1 MSDKIDVSDA
11 KQKIIAQVRSWRSL
25 AAHYLERGNME
36 KYQHYL
42 KLMSDATETVG
53 DERALPVLSDPEQLS
68 LLFARR
74 QYPVLLQLAQ
84 RVEMTDFFARMLSA
98 IHFRENAPEQA
109 VLHAARISDPIER
122 QLRLNTAQMWS
133 SLHKPL
139 GNEPRVHLLILTHNR
154 EDHVVNALSQF
165 AQTDYRNYS
174 VFIADNGSSDATWT
188 RVLEGV
194 KAFPGHI
201 PVTLERFPTNIGR
214 PAGHNWLLTRYDHAA
229 ADYIAIGDDDLVE
242 VPTDWLTRMIQTAK
256 VFPGCAA
263 VGGKALNPGFI
274 DIIHGGVRN
283 ILHFDVE
290 ELVMS
295 NNEEEVDY
303 GQYDYVD
310 VVDHVIGCLHLY
322 DRKILF
328 DKIGLFDI
336 RFSPCQFVDIDHHL
350 RIRLAGYP
358 IIFNGFVSF
367 RHLRAMG
374 NKAKNDYDL
383 QGNSYGNIHKLLRK
397 HERTPVMAILSQRRM
412 ERLDWL
418 KLERISLQRRVE

>member
-1 MSDKIDVSDA
+1 M
-11 KQKIIAQVRSWRSL
+11 RRC
-25 AAHYLERGNME
+25 RG
-36 KYQHYL
+36 KGP
-42 KLMSDATETVG
+42 KS
-53 DERALPVLSDPEQLS
+53 
-68 LLFARR
+68 
-74 QYPVLLQLAQ
+74 
-84 RVEMTDFFARMLSA
+84 
-98 IHFRENAPEQA
+98 
-109 VLHAARISDPIER
+109 
-122 QLRLNTAQMWS
+122 
-133 SLHKPL
+133 
-139 GNEPRVHLLILTHNR
+139 
-154 EDHVVNALSQF
+154 
-165 AQTDYRNYS
+165 
-174 VFIADNGSSDATWT
+174 
-188 RVLEGV
+188 
-194 KAFPGHI
+194 
-201 PVTLERFPTNIGR
+201 
-214 PAGHNWLLTRYDHAA
+214 
-229 ADYIAIGDDDLVE
+229 
-242 VPTDWLTRMIQTAK
+242 
-256 VFPGCAA
+256 
-263 VGGKALNPGFI
+263 GFI

-350 RIRLAGYP
+350 RIRLAGIRSYLMVLSRLTIYGP
-358 IIFNGFVSF
+358 W
-367 RHLRAMG
+367 A